1 MSYDI
6 SNKITLVTGA
16 NRGIGKAIV
25 KTFFEHGASKVY
37 AGVRSLDK
45 AEALVAE
52 FGEKVVP
59 IEIDYEYDDLH
70 PESDGEMMV
79 AELVKMED

>member
-1 MSYDI
+1 MEKTMMI
-6 SNKITLVTGA
+6 SVEK
-16 NRGIGKAIV
+16 RV
-25 KTFFEHGASKVY
+25 KFSKTIPMN
-37 AGVRSLDK
+37 
-45 AEALVAE
+45 
-52 FGEKVVP
+52 EKMEDHIAWLEEEIMDHLEELP